1 MCKEAR
7 NSMNINPRRD
17 SFAAAALLAPGLGV
31 LSVFGVFPLGYAVYL
46 SLHGTSTA
54 GSQFVGADHYRT
66 ALSGEE
72 FWSSA
77 VNTVYYAV
85 GTVPLGI
92 ALGLGVALLLHRVG
106 RFQRIL
112 QTAYFLPYITSVVAA
127 AMIWRVMLEPSHGV
141 FTTLF
146 ETFGLPAQ
154 TWLLEPR
161 SVLHLLSGGRIA
173 VDVGPSLALC
183 CIIAFEIWHALGFTV
198 VLLLAGLA
206 SIPADCREA
215 ATLDGAGRWATFRH
229 ITLPLL
235 SPTLFFLTIV
245 GTIGSFQAFSSFYA
259 LTGNG
264 RGPLDTT
271 QNLTVYIYA
280 NFYEYGK
287 IGYGSA
293 VAILLS
299 LALILLTVVQWRWL
313 GRKVHYQ

>member
-1 MCKEAR
+1 MDHHPK
-7 NSMNINPRRD
+7 RD
-17 SFAAAALLAPGLGV
+17 SLAAAALLAPGLV
-31 LSVFGVFPLGYAVYL
+31 ILSIFGIFPLGYAVYL
-46 SLHGTSTA
+46 SLHGASPS
-54 GSQFVGADHYRT
+54 GSRFLGTQHYRT
-66 ALSGEE
+66 ALGSEE

-77 VNTVYYAV
+77 ANTLYYAV
-85 GTVPLGI
+85 GTVPIGI
-92 ALGLGVALLLHRVG
+92 VLGLGVALLLHRVG

-161 SVLHLLSGGRIA
+161 SVLHLLSGGRFA
-173 VDVGPSLALC
+173 VDTGPSLALC
-183 CIIAFEIWHALGFTV
+183 CIIVFEIWHALGFTV
-198 VLLLAGLA
+198 VLLLAGLT
-206 SIPADCREA
+206 SIPTDCGEA
-215 ATLDGAGRWATFRH
+215 ARLDGAGSWATFRH

-245 GTIGSFQAFSSFYA
+245 GTIGAFQAFSSFYA